1 MKLSDAT
8 LAILKNFSGINHS
21 ILLREGSE
29 LRTMSPEKTV
39 MASAV
44 VNEVFPVECAIY
56 DLNRLLGVLS
66 LFKSPDVIFEESYVT
81 VIDGK
86 NSVKIVY
93 ADPSI
98 IVAAPNKNIVL
109 PSEDIKF
116 TLREDQ
122 MTQLFKACSVVGV
135 PDISVCGQD
144 GVLSIVAHDKKNPSS
159 NEYVITLGETDS
171 VFSVDFKVERFR
183 LLTDL
188 YDVTISKQC
197 IAKFEGAVTYF
208 IACESTS
215 KFQS

>member
-1 MKLSDAT
+1 MKLTEST
-8 LAILKNFSGINHS
+8 IAILKNFSGINHS
-21 ILLREGSE
+21 ILLREGNQ
-29 LRTMSPEKTV
+29 LRTISPEKTV
-39 MASAV
+39 MATATV
-44 VNEVFPVECAIY
+44 KETFPVECAIY
-56 DLNRLLGVLS
+56 DLNRLLGVLT
-66 LFKSPDVIFEESYVT
+66 LFKNPDVQFEESHVT
-81 VIDGK
+81 VVDGN

-98 IVAAPNKNIVL
+98 IICAPEKDIKL

-122 MTQLFKACSVVGV
+122 MSQLFKASSVVGV
-135 PDISVCGQD
+135 PDITVRGSN

-159 NEYVITLGETDS
+159 NEFVINLGETDE
-171 VFSVDFKVERFR
+171 VFAVDFKVERFK

-188 YDVTISKQC
+188 YDVTISKKL

-215 KFQS
+215 TFA